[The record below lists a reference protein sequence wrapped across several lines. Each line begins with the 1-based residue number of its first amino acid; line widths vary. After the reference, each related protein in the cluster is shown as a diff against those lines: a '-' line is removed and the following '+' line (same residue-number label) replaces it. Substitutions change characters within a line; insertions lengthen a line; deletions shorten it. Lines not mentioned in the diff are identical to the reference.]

1 MIRNTCSVFFLL
13 GCYLPTISNAQ
24 FELPSG
30 DTSGLIFGP
39 LPVSARCLGMGGAC
53 TAIADDVDMLAANPA
68 GATAIDNLTFNL
80 QLRYTN
86 LNSVYMDPDV
96 FESEVLGPHPGRLY
110 KMEQDGPVNIAFA
123 GISKPIGQWT
133 VSAFYQQRLDFQG
146 SLDIEEVWDVEGDR
160 LFTNRNGLSISL
172 EGLGVGAAYQF
183 SDSWSIGV
191 TAVKSELDLGVEDSW
206 QINSLSGG
214 PVLQSEFDT
223 ILLGNRVDD
232 KDTDTLLQFGLLYQ
246 PEGRFS
252 AGINYVQGGDFDFAS
267 QAVKQLGRNG
277 EILDMSAPASTTISF
292 ADTLS
297 VGFGWRHS
305 SLLLFSLDIA
315 HLGYS
320 VSPPVRDQSLGLNLS
335 LEELVE
341 PIDDTISIKL
351 GFEKQFAP
359 REVSGN
365 RYALRAGVF
374 SEEDHDGISLID
386 GYDTH
391 FTLGFG
397 AALGRN
403 NRFKLDMGIEG
414 GDEEITFITSLNYDL
429 H

>member
-1 MIRNTCSVFFLL
+1 LLFFLF
-13 GCYLPTISNAQ
+13 GCCLPTISSAQ

-30 DTSGLIFGP
+30 DISSLIFGP

-53 TAIADDVDMLAANPA
+53 TAIADDVDMLVANPA
-68 GATAIDNLTFNL
+68 GATAIDKLTVNL

-86 LNSVYMDPDV
+86 LNSVYMDQDV
-96 FESEVLGPHPGRLY
+96 FESEVLGPRPGRLY
-110 KMEQDGPVNIAFA
+110 KMEQDQPVNVAFV

-146 SLDIEEVWDVEGDR
+146 GLDIEEVWDLEGDH
-160 LFTNRNGLSISL
+160 LFTNRNGMSISL
-172 EGLGVGAAYQF
+172 EGLGASVAYQF

-206 QINSLSGG
+206 QINSLSGA
-214 PVLQSEFDT
+214 PVLQSEFDM
-223 ILLGNRVDD
+223 ILLGTRIDD
-232 KDTDTLLQFGLLYQ
+232 KATDTLLQFGLLYQ

-252 AGINYVQGGDFDFAS
+252 AGINYSQGGEYDLSSLAI
-267 QAVKQLGRNG
+267 KQLGQNG
-277 EILDMSAPASTTISF
+277 EILDMSAPASTTISL

-305 SLLLFSLDIA
+305 PLLLFSLDIA
-315 HLGYS
+315 HLGHS
-320 VSPPVRDQSLGLNLS
+320 VLPPVRNHSLGLNLS
-335 LEELVE
+335 LQELVE

-351 GFEKQFAP
+351 GFEKQFSP

-365 RYALRAGVF
+365 RYAIRVGVF
-374 SEEDHDGISLID
+374 SEEDHNGLSIVE

-403 NRFKLDMGIEG
+403 NRFNLDIGIEG
-414 GDEEITFITSLNYDL
+414 GDEEITFITSLKYAL